1 MFEVFEDQGNNLQ
14 DASELAGGQL
24 IEQKIE
30 PLNEAYT
37 EDLNKQLDAAHKKLL
52 PTEPLSEEAKK
63 RFHESLESLLVLKEE
78 ILRKLD
84 DALNR
89 SALIKQKVDR
99 LLHSGKVQV
108 NEEEYK
114 NSEISVQH
122 YAQLLHNIVND
133 IEQEMNSF
141 SALMSDKMPQYFII
155 GKDEPANFSDF
166 IEEKM
171 KAIRKYSKNIRKDLN
186 VSDSRYRYGF
196 DAQMKRISYIE
207 RFVAAQDLETKS

>member
-1 MFEVFEDQGNNLQ
+1 MFEVFEDQHSSGQ
-14 DASELAGGQL
+14 DTFDVNQASEP
-24 IEQKIE
+24 KIE
-30 PLNEAYT
+30 PLY
-37 EDLNKQLDAAHKKLL
+37 EDAGEELRKQLEIAHKKLVL
-52 PTEPLSEEAKK
+52 TEPLSQQTKQK
-63 RFHESLESLLVLKEE
+63 FQESLASLAALKEE

-84 DALNR
+84 EALLR
-89 SALIKQKVDR
+89 SSLIKQKVDL

-122 YAQLLHNIVND
+122 YAQLLHTIVDD
-133 IEQEMNSF
+133 IEQEMKAF
-141 SALMSDKMPQYFII
+141 SVLTADQLPQYFII
-155 GKDEPANFSDF
+155 TKDEPSKFVDF
-166 IEEKM
+166 VEEKI

-207 RFVAAQDLETKS
+207 RFVAAQEREKTEA